1 MHSRRK
7 LEFALKVSKRLHNA
21 LKVNLSVRR
30 YFEQMLTFIHTQNWV
45 FEFWEFA
52 HENFPENNLNFIH
65 NPYCIFISGMKKSK
79 SQTTVHGVSALEK
92 CFVMDMDQR
101 YQVYRLCI
109 SLRWHHSSL
118 WWDFSFFF
126 QKLMFFNVFDRQM
139 VIWCFWGGQ
148 NSWMSP

>member
-65 NPYCIFISGMKKSK
+65 NPYYISCNCEISEII
-79 SQTTVHGVSALEK
+79 ALH
-92 CFVMDMDQR
+92 
-101 YQVYRLCI
+101 L
-109 SLRWHHSSL
+109 S
-118 WWDFSFFF
+118 
-126 QKLMFFNVFDRQM
+126 
-139 VIWCFWGGQ
+139 
-148 NSWMSP
+148 